1 MEKSRKEEI
10 PSFLVE
16 TIAGII
22 QIDPSLCDFGVELG
36 LWWKGFNSEMML
48 RKAPE
53 GLSRV
58 IIRILF
64 LINSV
69 EMRGERSK
77 S

>member
-1 MEKSRKEEI
+1 MEKSRKQEI
-10 PSFLVE
+10 PCFLVE

-48 RKAPE
+48 KAPK

-58 IIRILF
+58 TIRRFLF
-64 LINSV
+64 LIS
-69 EMRGERSK
+69 G
-77 S
+77 